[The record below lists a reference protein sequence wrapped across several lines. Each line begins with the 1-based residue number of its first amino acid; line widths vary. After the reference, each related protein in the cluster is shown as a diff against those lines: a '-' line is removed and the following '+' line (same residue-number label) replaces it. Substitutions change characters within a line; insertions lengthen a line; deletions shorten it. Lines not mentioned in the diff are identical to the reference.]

1 MSSTAERVLSS
12 EELLTIGKGLLAE
25 GKEIKMR
32 MGGHSMFPFLL
43 PGDVASIISK
53 PISNLC
59 VGDVV
64 VFDRGDRW
72 VAHRL
77 IRMEDTDEGVR
88 YITQGDSCL
97 RMDIPFGN
105 EHLMGHVTAVFRN
118 GHVIPVQRLRPCF
131 LRLARPAARIYLTVK
146 ALSVRCLRKIRS
158 GGLSVL

>member
-12 EELLTIGKGLLAE
+12 EELLTLGRGLLAE

-43 PGDVASIISK
+43 PGDVASITSA

-64 VFDRGDRW
+64 VFDIGDRW

-77 IRMEDTDEGVR
+77 IRIENTDTGVR
-88 YITQGDSCL
+88 YITQGDSCF
-97 RMDIPFGN
+97 RIDRPFGH
-105 EHLMGHVTAVFRN
+105 EQLMGRVTAVLRN
-118 GHVIPVQRLRPCF
+118 GRVIPVQRLQPRY
-131 LRLARPAARIYLTVK
+131 LGLARPVARLYLTAR
-146 ALSVRCLRKIRS
+146 ALAGRCLRMLR
-158 GGLSVL
+158 G